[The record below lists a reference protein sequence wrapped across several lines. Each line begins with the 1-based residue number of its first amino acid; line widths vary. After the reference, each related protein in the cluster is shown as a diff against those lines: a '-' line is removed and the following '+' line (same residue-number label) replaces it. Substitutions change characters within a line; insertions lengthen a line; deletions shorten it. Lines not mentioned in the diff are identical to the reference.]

1 MSFWGRQFEKH
12 KTELIG
18 ALAALVLISAGLIIP
33 LYIPDRLPAD
43 QAPSGFQDTT
53 WIKNLISLLLIG
65 MGILCF
71 AWLFVIQQYITRRS
85 KKDYM
90 Y

>member
-1 MSFWGRQFEKH
+1 MSFWSRQLEKH

-18 ALAALVLISAGLIIP
+18 GLAALVLISAGLIIP
-33 LYIPDRLPAD
+33 LYIPDQLTED
-43 QAPSGFQDTT
+43 QAPPGFRDTT

-71 AWLFVIQQYITRRS
+71 AWLFVIQRHITRRS
-85 KKDYM
+85 KKDYT

>member
-1 MSFWGRQFEKH
+1 MPRITRILVKFR
-12 KTELIG
+12 TEIIG
-18 ALAALVLISAGLIIP
+18 AIIALVLISAGLIIP
-33 LYIPDRLPAD
+33 SFIPDQSSL
-43 QAPSGFQDTT
+43 APPGFEDTT
-53 WIKNLISLLLIG
+53 WIKTFISVLLIG

-71 AWLFVIQQYITRRS
+71 AWLVLIQKYISRKS

>member
-1 MSFWGRQFEKH
+1 MSYWGRQFQKH

-18 ALAALVLISAGLIIP
+18 LLAALVLICAGLIIP
-33 LYIPDRLPAD
+33 LYIPDQLPR
-43 QAPSGFQDTT
+43 APPGYDDAT
-53 WIKNLISLLLIG
+53 WIKNLISILLIG

-71 AWLFVIQQYITRRS
+71 VWLFVINRHIIRRS

>member
-1 MSFWGRQFEKH
+1 MSFWGRQLERFR
-12 KTELIG
+12 TEIIG
-18 ALAALVLISAGLIIP
+18 GLAALILILAGLFIP
-33 LYIPDRLPAD
+33 TLIPDQLAR
-43 QAPSGFQDTT
+43 APPGYEDAT
-53 WIKNLISLLLIG
+53 WIKNLISILLIG

-71 AWLFVIQQYITRRS
+71 VWLVIIHRFIFHKS

>member
-1 MSFWGRQFEKH
+1 MSFWGRLFDKH

-18 ALAALVLISAGLIIP
+18 LLAALVLIFSGLIIP
-33 LYIPDRLPAD
+33 LFIPDQLP
-43 QAPSGFQDTT
+43 QAPPGYEDAT
-53 WIKNLISLLLIG
+53 WVKNLISLLLIG

-71 AWLFVIQQYITRRS
+71 AWLFVIHRHIVRRS
-85 KKDYM
+85 KKDYL

>member
-1 MSFWGRQFEKH
+1 MSFWGRTLEKYR
-12 KTELIG
+12 TGLIG
-18 ALAALVLISAGLIIP
+18 TLAALVLICAGLIIP
-33 LYIPDRLPAD
+33 LFIPDQLS
-43 QAPSGFQDTT
+43 QAPPGYEDAT
-53 WIKNLISLLLIG
+53 WIKTLISLLLIG

-71 AWLFVIQQYITRRS
+71 TWLVVIHQHISRKS

>member
-1 MSFWGRQFEKH
+1 MSYWGRQFQKH

-18 ALAALVLISAGLIIP
+18 LLAALVLICAGLIIP
-33 LYIPDRLPAD
+33 LYIPDQLPN
-43 QAPSGFQDTT
+43 APPGYEDAS
-53 WIKNLISLLLIG
+53 WIKSLISILLIG

-71 AWLFVIQQYITRRS
+71 AWLFVINRHITRRS

>member
-1 MSFWGRQFEKH
+1 MSFWGRQLEKFR
-12 KTELIG
+12 TEIIG
-18 ALAALVLISAGLIIP
+18 ALAALVLICAGLIIP
-33 LYIPDRLPAD
+33 LFIPDQLS
-43 QAPSGFQDTT
+43 QAPPGYEDAT
-53 WIKNLISLLLIG
+53 WVKNLISLLLIG

-71 AWLFVIQQYITRRS
+71 LWLFVIHRYILRKS

>member
-1 MSFWGRQFEKH
+1 MSFFTRQLVKFR
-12 KTELIG
+12 TEIIG
-18 ALAALVLISAGLIIP
+18 GVIALVMIVTGLIIP
-33 LYIPDRLPAD
+33 FFIPDQLPS
-43 QAPSGFQDTT
+43 APQGFEDAT
-53 WIKNLISLLLIG
+53 WIKTLISLLFIG

-71 AWLFVIQQYITRRS
+71 VWLVIIHRFILRRS

>member
-1 MSFWGRQFEKH
+1 MSFWGRQLGKYR
-12 KTELIG
+12 TEIIG
-18 ALAALVLISAGLIIP
+18 ALAALILIWAGLTIP
-33 LYIPDRLPAD
+33 LFIPDQLS
-43 QAPSGFQDTT
+43 QEEAPPGYEDTT
-53 WIKNLISLLLIG
+53 WIKNLISLFLIG

-71 AWLFVIQQYITRRS
+71 AWLFVIHRYILRKS